1 MSPTDTAAI
10 AAAARHERSY
20 SLEGLPDREVLVFK
34 SMVRLLGH
42 RTHCQWVY
50 SPFSTELRVMADG
63 LPTASSTQSPLV
75 QQVLTL
81 GAGNVQRQS
90 YLRLPLH
97 ANELED
103 ELNRLGVL
111 IAPVMKASTTLTFEF
126 DEATPMRMLRW
137 PPAGLL
143 TTTTHM
149 RLATLMA
156 GKPLTLLELQQRS
169 GVNMA
174 SCMAFF
180 NGLRHLDLLVPA
192 TGLSL
197 PTAAAMQAAASKM
210 HPQIVTNPVQASLF
224 TRIRMRLGLSTTGAS
239 GQASLHERT

>member
-1 MSPTDTAAI
+1 MSPTDTAAM
-10 AAAARHERSY
+10 AAAARHQRSY

-42 RTHCQWVY
+42 RTDCQWVY
-50 SPFSTELRVMADG
+50 SPHSTELRVVADG
-63 LPTASSTQSPLV
+63 SRASSTQSPLV

-81 GAGNVQRQS
+81 GAGNIQRQS

-97 ANELED
+97 ANELEA
-103 ELNRLGVL
+103 ELNRLGAL
-111 IAPVMKASTTLTFEF
+111 IAPVTKASRTLTFEST
-126 DEATPMRMLRW
+126 EATPMRMLRW
-137 PPAGLL
+137 PPTSLL
-143 TTTTHM
+143 MTTTQM

-210 HPQIVTNPVQASLF
+210 HPQIVTNPVQAGLF

>member
-156 GKPLTLLELQQRS
+156 GKPSTLRELQQRS
-169 GVNMA
+169 GENLA
-174 SCMAFF
+174 ACTAFF
-180 NGLRHLDLLVPA
+180 NGLRRLDLLVPA
-192 TGLSL
+192 TAAL
-197 PTAAAMQAAASKM
+197 PPALAHMQPAALKM
-210 HPQIVTNPVQASLF
+210 LPQIMKSPPQPGLLM
-224 TRIRMRLGLSTTGAS
+224 RIRMRLGLGTTGTS
-239 GQASLHERT
+239 SQARRA